1 MALILTSSCAASPQL
16 WDWDLFAH
24 FPDYYAAL
32 NPASEQQGHLST
44 NNLLNQNVD
53 YAATLALMSLVMCV
67 KETKGKVTI
76 SSGNYL
82 CKNKEK
88 QIISFVAITQR
99 LEEAM
104 AASIVNLN
112 EKI

>member
-1 MALILTSSCAASPQL
+1 M
-16 WDWDLFAH
+16 
-24 FPDYYAAL
+24 
-32 NPASEQQGHLST
+32 PASEQQGQLST

-67 KETKGKVTI
+67 KETKGKVPTI
-76 SSGNYL
+76 SSGNYS
-82 CKNKEK
+82 CKDKEK

-104 AASIVNLN
+104 AASIGNLTKELN
-112 EKI
+112 GNH